1 MTARRLCSPIHQ
13 QLGFLPTN
21 YWVSYQ
27 LPTNYWVSYQPTS
40 GYLTNQLLIGYLTHQ
55 LQSNN
60 KQTNKGFFE
69 RWLKWSGITYQ
80 KGSNGQLKRVLKSK
94 TWPDLSSLMRGC
106 TRQPRKGQ
114 DLLSISPPPWQ
125 SMFKYNI
132 PLINFPPPWQSML
145 LMNQVQV

>member
-114 DLLSISPPPWQ
+114 DLLSIFPPLAIHVQ
-125 SMFKYNI
+125 VQHSI
-132 PLINFPPPWQSML
+132 DQFPPPL
-145 LMNQVQV
+145 GNPCF